1 MNTRIFLDNDQ
12 LRTNNRLTHRNL
24 ARHREA
30 LMNQSKQGTGYQQ
43 RNYGNESAGQMFLQL
58 LKVQESKRFL
68 DSFVVSLAI
77 SFLIFLFLFILNV
90 LISNQADQ
98 FFSGFLQFKTVF
110 LFGLFVLLYFLL
122 LRIVRLCLT
131 PLLMKKPET
140 FFQKISWHFV
150 PTHKPIFL
158 VIVFFCVLCSRLFW
172 KACSPN
178 VWEDN
183 EIIFYT
189 TEDENENVIQNLQWI
204 NVWYCVSISVLVWLY
219 NLHKADTFFLE
230 FPSVEKPR
238 FFRIK
243 QCVRPILKRSIHELV
258 MYLAVFLMGL
268 VLFAVVLPST
278 IFSLAILRS
287 YVKEQMSV
295 NLFDKA
301 LMTYWI
307 IFLMNISTAVMK
319 IIFTARWPPLT
330 QTPGLLI
337 TSNSKPFF
345 HFLKREN
352 DPWARHVAFR
362 TLHDLAYSDS
372 ENRKIVFEEDSG
384 RTWISIFKVC
394 IEEISIL
401 LEGIL
406 SEIGSANSSNSYSF
420 VDIKKNRN
428 PNNYQNNFSS
438 KYLQLNDESQY
449 KNLHLRS
456 PMNSK
461 KKKNSNKKRQLQKI
475 LNEENYGNNFDE
487 IEQPLRFVYQTWKK
501 LSSIQIRLIVGKLL
515 PDWPILDSFRN
526 WLIIS
531 QKKKNKEKLKDQ
543 KKRKYLQLMKKKNKF
558 DQDDD
563 DDNDDSGNKK
573 KNNDD
578 DGDDDDDDDK
588 DIFYNWQIFIW
599 AAETLSQFVSV
610 SIEEDHLGLLQG
622 NIVSIIE
629 WLIESLIQTERYLNA
644 DIDDPEK
651 PLMIIDILRTT
662 IYQIVTSMYDYL
674 EQFEFIPSHT
684 EKLESF
690 INFEE

>member
-68 DSFVVSLAI
+68 DSFVISIAI
-77 SFLIFLFLFILNV
+77 SFLVFIFLFILNV
-90 LISNQADQ
+90 LISNQVDH
-98 FFSGFLQFKTVF
+98 FFSGILQFKTVF
-110 LFGLFVLLYFLL
+110 LFGLFLLLYFLL
-122 LRIVRLCLT
+122 LRIVRICLT
-131 PLLMKKPET
+131 PLLMKKPEA
-140 FFQKISWHFV
+140 FFKKIYWHFA
-150 PTHKPIFL
+150 PTHKPILLVFL
-158 VIVFFCVLCSRLFW
+158 FFCVLCSRLFW

-178 VWEDN
+178 VWSEN
-183 EIIFYT
+183 EIMVT
-189 TEDENENVIQNLQWI
+189 TVENENVIHNLQWI
-204 NVWYCVSISVLVWLY
+204 NVWYCVSISVLIWLY
-219 NLHKADTFFLE
+219 YLHKGSTFFLE

-243 QCVRPILKRSIHELV
+243 QCVRPILKRSIRELV
-258 MYLAVFLMGL
+258 IYLVIFFMGL
-268 VLFAVVLPST
+268 VLFAVILPSS

-287 YVKEQMSV
+287 YIDEQMSV
-295 NLFDKA
+295 NLFDKV

-307 IFLMNISTAVMK
+307 IFLINISVAVIK

-337 TSNSKPFF
+337 TSNNKPFF

-372 ENRKIVFEEDSG
+372 ENRKIIFEEDSG
-384 RTWISIFKVC
+384 RTWTSIFQVC

-401 LEGIL
+401 LENIL
-406 SEIGSANSSNSYSF
+406 SEIGSTNSSNSYSF
-420 VDIKKNRN
+420 IDIKKNRN

-456 PMNSK
+456 SMTSK
-461 KKKNSNKKRQLQKI
+461 NKKNTNKKRQLQKI
-475 LNEENYGNNFDE
+475 LNEDDYNNNFDE
-487 IEQPLRFVYQTWKK
+487 IEQPLRFFYQIWKK
-501 LSSIQIRLIVGKLL
+501 LSSIQIRLIIRKLL

-543 KKRKYLQLMKKKNKF
+543 KKRKYLQFMKNKNKF

-563 DDNDDSGNKK
+563 DDNGNNEKNDDDND
-573 KNNDD
+573 DD
-578 DGDDDDDDDK
+578 DGDEDDNDV
-588 DIFYNWQIFIW
+588 FYNWQIFIW

-629 WLIESLIQTERYLNA
+629 WLIESLIQTERYLNV